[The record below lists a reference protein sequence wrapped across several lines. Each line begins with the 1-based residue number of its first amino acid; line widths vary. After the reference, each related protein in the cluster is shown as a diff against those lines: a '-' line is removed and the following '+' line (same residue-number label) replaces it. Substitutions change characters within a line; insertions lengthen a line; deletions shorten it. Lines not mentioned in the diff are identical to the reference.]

1 MGDLQRAQVVL
12 APKPSSKVLE
22 WAESPHSVRAIS
34 SSSCVAMYNKGME
47 EGVGV
52 AVWKEME
59 AADAVPARTKIKTN
73 KNAIRR

>member
-1 MGDLQRAQVVL
+1 
-12 APKPSSKVLE
+12 
-22 WAESPHSVRAIS
+22 
-34 SSSCVAMYNKGME
+34 MYNKGME

-52 AVWKEME
+52 AVWKDME